1 MKISSEIKKYN
12 PKKKIEMLINYKV
25 NSINKSKSQ
34 VSNLKKVKMQSI
46 VEVSQVVEVVMNSE
60 VVLKSNKRRINF
72 LLSKI
77 LELQEELKSLEA
89 AEEAFEASRSRN
101 VTKRSKGRPQAKK
114 EQEAEVDLFANL
126 VKEVVSSSSE
136 CAVSEDA
143 VAEEKPAAPAKKE
156 KVSKPPAEKKEK
168 VSKPLKHVLS
178 EEEKAEKKAQLEAEK
193 AEKAAL
199 KKAQLEAEKLAKAE
213 EKKAQLEAD
222 KQAKV
227 AEKLAMAAADKESKK
242 AQLEAEKLLKKQA
255 LLAEKEA
262 KKQVLYEEKLLAAL
276 KKLEAKQALA
286 EAKKQSKALK
296 KAATVAPKEEVVA
309 EVEAPVEKVTVSRI
323 TINDIKYLK
332 SSTNILYNPDTREE
346 VGLYDPETK
355 MIKPLPDDE
364 EEEMTED
371 TYESDNE

>member
-1 MKISSEIKKYN
+1 MN
-12 PKKKIEMLINYKV
+12 
-25 NSINKSKSQ
+25 
-34 VSNLKKVKMQSI
+34 
-46 VEVSQVVEVVMNSE
+46 SQVVEVNVSEVVMNSE
-60 VVLKSNKRRINF
+60 VKEVALKSNKRRLNF
-72 LLSKI
+72 VLSKI
-77 LELQEELKSLEA
+77 AELQEELKSLEV

-114 EQEAEVDLFANL
+114 EQDAEVDLFANL
-126 VKEVVSSSSE
+126 VKEVVSSNAE
-136 CAVSEDA
+136 GVDTV
-143 VAEEKPAAPAKKE
+143 VADTVVADTVVASKPATQKPVKE
-156 KVSKPPAEKKEK
+156 KVVKEK
-168 VSKPLKHVLS
+168 VVKEKVVKEKHVLS

-199 KKAQLEAEKLAKAE
+199 KKAQLEADKLAKAE

-222 KQAKV
+222 KVLKA
-227 AEKLAMAAADKESKK
+227 AEKLAMAAADKE
-242 AQLEAEKLLKKQA
+242 AKKQA
-255 LLAEKEA
+255 LEKEKEA
-262 KKQVLYEEKLLAAL
+262 KKQALEKEKEAKKQALYQEKMTAAL
-276 KKLEAKQALA
+276 KKLETKQALA
-286 EAKKQSKALK
+286 EAKRQEKAATKAPSK
-296 KAATVAPKEEVVA
+296 KAAASKEEAVVVS
-309 EVEAPVEKVTVSRI
+309 EPVEKVTVSRI